1 MFREGIKPLW
11 EDVHNI
17 GGGKLVLRL
26 CKGLSARL
34 WEHLLIGLLDDE
46 SPLYRPLGGRGA
58 PSVNPTDI
66 CGIVLSVRHQEDIL
80 SVWCKHGT
88 EATAEG
94 LKQSLLRMLCLPSNT
109 VFEYKAHDLSLKD
122 RSSYRNTSKY
132 RP

>member
-11 EDVHNI
+11 EDSNNQ

-26 CKGLSARL
+26 GKGLSARL
-34 WEHLLIGLLDDE
+34 WEHLLIGLLDHE
-46 SPLYRPLGGRGA
+46 SPLYRSMTNKTVPVA
-58 PSVNPTDI
+58 NPMDI
-66 CGIVLSVRHQEDIL
+66 CGVVLSVRYQEDII

-88 EATAEG
+88 EAAAEG
-94 LKQSLLRMLCLPSNT
+94 LRQSLLRMLCLPSNT